1 MNAKER
7 FAFLIT
13 PFLISAVLLITGIFV
28 VKEKPEMLQGI
39 VLICTGLVVVVLGV
53 MMSLMMR
60 LMNK

>member
-1 MNAKER
+1 MNSKER

-13 PFLISAVLLITGIFV
+13 PFLISAALLITGIFV

-60 LMNK
+60 LMSK